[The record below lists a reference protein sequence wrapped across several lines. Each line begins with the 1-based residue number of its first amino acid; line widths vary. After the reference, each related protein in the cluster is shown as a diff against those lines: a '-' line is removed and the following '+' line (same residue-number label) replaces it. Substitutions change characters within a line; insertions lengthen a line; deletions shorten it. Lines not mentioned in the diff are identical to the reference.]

1 LKFGDPWA
9 IALFQALCLWCL
21 LPGGF
26 RNATLRQVIAPL
38 MGESPQDYKP
48 GKMTY
53 DLRRLKLHGIIEKIP
68 HTHRYQLTRQ
78 GMRICLFFTK
88 VYARVL
94 RPGFSQIDQ
103 RLSAVTGP
111 PIAAALNRL
120 EEAIKQHVQGAK
132 LTATEI

>member
-9 IALFQALCLWCL
+9 MALFQALCLWCL

-94 RPGFSQIDQ
+94 RPGLSQIDQ
-103 RLSAVTGP
+103 RLSAATGP